1 MNNSE
6 AADLFPQGPL
16 EAPVHNTIK
25 PIKVSGGKKNM
36 FPRKR
41 RFSLF
46 AGKQHER

>member
-16 EAPVHNTIK
+16 AAPVHNAIK
-25 PIKVSGGKKNM
+25 PIKVSGEKNM

-46 AGKQHER
+46 AGKQREY